1 MAISMMEAYGMEL
14 LRAYKI
20 EWATVKQQFEQ
31 KQWTFHSIEQ
41 NFDFSALQNLYEENP
56 SQFERA
62 FQGDYKVKFLTIN
75 GLRNIL
81 RLRFGIAENGY
92 TLLEQGNGLSNI
104 KASEEMERQIRAILS
119 KNWKVERN
127 GMTIMLYV

>member
-14 LRAYKI
+14 LRAHAI
-20 EWATVKQQFEQ
+20 DWATVKQQFEQ
-31 KQWTFHSIEQ
+31 KQWTFHKIEQ
-41 NFDFSALQNLYEENP
+41 NFDFSAMQHLFDENP
-56 SQFERA
+56 SQFEQA
-62 FQGDYKVKFLTIN
+62 FQGNYKVKFLTIN

-92 TLLEQGNGLSNI
+92 TLLEQGNGLTNI
-104 KASEEMERQIRAILS
+104 KASEEMERKIRAILS

>member
-1 MAISMMEAYGMEL
+1 MAISMIEAYGMEL
-14 LRAYKI
+14 LRANAI
-20 EWATVKQQFEQ
+20 EWVTVKQQFEQ
-31 KQWTFHSIEQ
+31 KQWIFHSIKQ
-41 NFDFSALQNLYEENP
+41 NFDFSALQHLFEENP

-92 TLLEQGNGLSNI
+92 TLLEQGNGLANI
-104 KASEEMERQIRAILS
+104 EASEEMERQIRAILS